1 VIALTEPQDWPFEQ
15 PAEGTLRPWYL
26 TATGYLVALFSDPE
40 EARRTQ
46 RGLLERKV
54 PREELRLYESEEILR
69 IVSRLQ
75 QERSI
80 MAKAV
85 AAWSP
90 TLQPSNAFPKPRP
103 DHGLCPIAWPFAHSL
118 ESFSVL
124 SSFIAAQR
132 APANPA
138 SPPRRA
144 DA

>member
-1 VIALTEPQDWPFEQ
+1 MTEPQDWPFEQ

-85 AAWSP
+85 AALSP
-90 TLQPSNAFPKPRP
+90 TLQPSNAFWTTPR
-103 DHGLCPIAWPFAHSL
+103 
-118 ESFSVL
+118 
-124 SSFIAAQR
+124 
-132 APANPA
+132 
-138 SPPRRA
+138 
-144 DA
+144 